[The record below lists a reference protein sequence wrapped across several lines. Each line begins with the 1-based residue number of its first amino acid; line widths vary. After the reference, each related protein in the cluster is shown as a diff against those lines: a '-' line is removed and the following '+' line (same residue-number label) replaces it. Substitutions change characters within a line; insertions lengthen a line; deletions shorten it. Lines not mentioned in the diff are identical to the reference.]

1 LSSTLSFR
9 ISWITVKWNW
19 FFCCFFK
26 VYSKGMLIFN
36 GVGEALKNLRSR
48 FAGSVLN
55 LQGSLKEFSDI
66 EDMLKQ
72 ESSEFEVSF
81 CTYFVIYLFLGSC
94 TRVYISCNFTRNSY
108 CNDMTW
114 RFP

>member
-1 LSSTLSFR
+1 
-9 ISWITVKWNW
+9 
-19 FFCCFFK
+19 
-26 VYSKGMLIFN
+26 MLIFN

-81 CTYFVIYLFLGSC
+81 LYFFCHLPKLVSYICFLS
-94 TRVYISCNFTRNSY
+94 FNSF
-108 CNDMTW
+108 
-114 RFP
+114 RFLHV

>member
-1 LSSTLSFR
+1 
-9 ISWITVKWNW
+9 
-19 FFCCFFK
+19 
-26 VYSKGMLIFN
+26 MLIFN

-72 ESSEFEVSF
+72 ESSEFEVSY

>member
-1 LSSTLSFR
+1 
-9 ISWITVKWNW
+9 
-19 FFCCFFK
+19 
-26 VYSKGMLIFN
+26 MLLFN
-36 GVGEALKNLRSR
+36 EVGETLKNLRSR

-81 CTYFVIYLFLGSC
+81 LYFFCHLPKLVSMFFFFCHLTLLGSC
-94 TRVYISCNFTRNSY
+94 MCDYI
-108 CNDMTW
+108 
-114 RFP
+114 